1 MAEAKG
7 GLVGAM
13 PGFVD
18 GDRHCGFPRNDSVAM
33 TDQGIDRREEPVTDR
48 IRAALAWAALL
59 FSVAGFGAALYFD
72 GPPYVGAR
80 DITWAASFLAF
91 PVVGLML
98 ALKVP
103 TNSVGWL
110 FTIGPGFVLWGVAL
124 SEAGRDEAG
133 DSVFAVGLMV
143 IFAAILLF
151 PDGRYPN
158 RWIMYA
164 HVALA
169 LGILIE
175 PRISTTTDG
184 SLTLAGSLAL
194 AMFVLIFRTVTGG
207 SLLRRQ
213 IGLPAFVVLT
223 GAAGAVIFPLTPFGK
238 DLLADLSVIYLLIGI
253 PIAIG
258 ASVVR
263 YKLYDLD
270 RLVSRTVTY
279 VAVVAALGSVYTG
292 LVVGLRTLLPIEGDL
307 PVAISTLI
315 VASAFLPAAR
325 RVQRI
330 VDRRF
335 FRSRY
340 DAGMVVARVADDL
353 RGQLDLAQAVTGVE
367 TVIAEVLSPVSVSVW
382 VSPES

>member
-1 MAEAKG
+1 M
-7 GLVGAM
+7 
-13 PGFVD
+13 
-18 GDRHCGFPRNDSVAM
+18 
-33 TDQGIDRREEPVTDR
+33 TDR

-59 FSVAGFGAALYFD
+59 FAVAGFGAALYFD
-72 GPPYVGAR
+72 SPPYVEAR
-80 DITWAASFLAF
+80 DISWAASFLAF
-91 PVVGLML
+91 PVVGLIL

-103 TNSVGWL
+103 TNAVGWL
-110 FTIGPGFVLWGVAL
+110 FTIGPGLVLWGVAI
-124 SEAGRDEAG
+124 SEATRDDAG
-133 DSVFAVGLMV
+133 SSVFALGLTA

-158 RWIMYA
+158 RLIMYA
-164 HVALA
+164 HIAVA
-169 LGILIE
+169 LGILVE
-175 PRISTTTDG
+175 PRLSPATDG
-184 SLTLAGSLAL
+184 ALALFGSLAL
-194 AMFVLIFRTVTGG
+194 AVFVLIFRTVTG
-207 SLLRRQ
+207 SSILRRQ

-238 DLLADLSVIYLLIGI
+238 DLLADLAVIYLLVGI
-253 PIAIG
+253 PTAIG

-279 VAVVAALGSVYTG
+279 VAVVATLGAVYTG

-315 VASAFLPAAR
+315 VASGFLPIVR

-340 DAGMVVARVADDL
+340 DAGVVVARVADEL
-353 RGQLDLAQAVTGVE
+353 RGQLDLAQAVNGVE
-367 TVIAEVLSPVSVSVW
+367 TVIGEVLSPESVSVW
-382 VSPES
+382 VSADS